1 MRYRRTRS
9 LRLVREA
16 GGQKTDVF
24 ALGNGV
30 GRNKGQ
36 LGTGAGDVAA
46 PLINQR
52 EM

>member
-1 MRYRRTRS
+1 M
-9 LRLVREA
+9 
-16 GGQKTDVF
+16 GQKTDVF